1 VAPDLRWHPAP
12 VDGRDPTRV
21 VTRRCIA
28 ILIDALLVAVI
39 PLVSVLVIGHARSV
53 RECPDPL
60 PKGRTC
66 VAWKNTGI
74 LVENRA
80 VVVFFGFLVLLYVVV
95 FVIVQ
100 GRTGASPGKALL
112 GLRVVR
118 PDGTRSGV
126 LRSLVRALCWV
137 IDGISILLPIALWTA
152 WFTPGHRRVG
162 DFAAGTFV
170 VRAGTEHRLG
180 AVPEPR
186 PASHPGPG
194 TTQGG

>member
-1 VAPDLRWHPAP
+1 VAPDLGWHPSP

-39 PLVSVLVIGHARSV
+39 PVVGVLVIGHARSV

-66 VAWKNTGI
+66 VAWKDTGVM
-74 LVENRA
+74 VENRS
-80 VVVFFGFLVLLYVVV
+80 VVVFFGFLVLLYLLV

-112 GLRVVR
+112 GIRVVR
-118 PDGTRSGV
+118 PDGTKSGV
-126 LRSLVRALCWV
+126 LRSLVRAFCWV
-137 IDGISILLPIALWTA
+137 IDGLSILLPIALWTA

-162 DFAAGTFV
+162 DLAAGTFV
-170 VRAGTEHRLG
+170 VRAGTEDRLG
-180 AVPEPR
+180 ALPER
-186 PASHPGPG
+186 R